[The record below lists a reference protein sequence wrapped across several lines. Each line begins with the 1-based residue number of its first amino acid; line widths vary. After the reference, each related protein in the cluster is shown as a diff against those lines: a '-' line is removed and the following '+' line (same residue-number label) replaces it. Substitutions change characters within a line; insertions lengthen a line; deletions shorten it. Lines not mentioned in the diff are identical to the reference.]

1 MHRFS
6 LGKKASEMG
15 WVFGVTKLVLVV
27 AGHGQSCV
35 SADWGV
41 SEQKLHQW
49 PVTTLKPY
57 TTVH

>member
-41 SEQKLHQW
+41 SEQKW
-49 PVTTLKPY
+49 PVTTLKPS